1 MGSKANSNI
10 DLSTSLLN
18 NNLAKQIKVILEVIE
33 RVVTF
38 QHGGLNNSVDTMG
51 EVLRSYNLNR
61 SEITVLRS
69 SISEARQVL
78 SQKKKDQSSTALKDL
93 WLQKIEAEESL
104 RILEDLE
111 KLKDAPS
118 QVLKFIQQKRFVS
131 AVTVL
136 NTAID
141 SMFNDVILYFNIVR
155 FIYFAIKS
163 SFIMIQDL
171 VAVTALDSIRQ
182 QLMDI
187 KGSMLD
193 AIVSEI
199 RFIILG
205 TFISFPRHAF
215 HLSLIDS

>member
-155 FIYFAIKS
+155 FIHFAIKS
-163 SFIMIQDL
+163 SL
-171 VAVTALDSIRQ
+171 
-182 QLMDI
+182 
-187 KGSMLD
+187 
-193 AIVSEI
+193 
-199 RFIILG
+199 
-205 TFISFPRHAF
+205 
-215 HLSLIDS
+215 

>member
-141 SMFNDVILYFNIVR
+141 SMFNDVILYLNIVR
-155 FIYFAIKS
+155 FIHFAIKS
-163 SFIMIQDL
+163 SL
-171 VAVTALDSIRQ
+171 Y
-182 QLMDI
+182 
-187 KGSMLD
+187 
-193 AIVSEI
+193 
-199 RFIILG
+199 
-205 TFISFPRHAF
+205 
-215 HLSLIDS
+215 

>member
-1 MGSKANSNI
+1 MGSKANSNT

-18 NNLAKQIKVILEVIE
+18 NNLAKQIKVILDVIE

-155 FIYFAIKS
+155 FIHFAIKS
-163 SFIMIQDL
+163 SL
-171 VAVTALDSIRQ
+171 Y
-182 QLMDI
+182 
-187 KGSMLD
+187 
-193 AIVSEI
+193 
-199 RFIILG
+199 
-205 TFISFPRHAF
+205 
-215 HLSLIDS
+215 

>member
-1 MGSKANSNI
+1 MGSKANSNT

-141 SMFNDVILYFNIVR
+141 SMFNDVILYLNIVR
-155 FIYFAIKS
+155 FIHFAIKS
-163 SFIMIQDL
+163 SL
-171 VAVTALDSIRQ
+171 Y
-182 QLMDI
+182 
-187 KGSMLD
+187 
-193 AIVSEI
+193 
-199 RFIILG
+199 
-205 TFISFPRHAF
+205 
-215 HLSLIDS
+215 

>member
-1 MGSKANSNI
+1 MGSKANSNT

-18 NNLAKQIKVILEVIE
+18 NNLAKQIKVILDVIE

-69 SISEARQVL
+69 SIAEARQVL

-199 RFIILG
+199 RSIILG
-205 TFISFPRHAF
+205 TSIFFFTACVQFIFT
-215 HLSLIDS
+215 